1 MLLTLKL
8 IQMAKFISKSVEVNA
23 PLAEVHNYLQN
34 MANIQRLLPLDKISN
49 WSNTEDSCS
58 FKIQNVYTIE
68 LKRTSAVLNE
78 NDAETIFETTDKSPF
93 PFVLKAKLKSNGTTT
108 TAHQDCDATINP
120 FMEMM
125 VKGPFQQLF
134 DYMSERLAK
143 EFL

>member
-1 MLLTLKL
+1 
-8 IQMAKFISKSVEVNA
+8 MAKFLSKSVEVNA
-23 PLAEVHNYLQN
+23 SLTEVHAYLQN

-68 LKRTSAVLNE
+68 LKRISAVLNE
-78 NDAETIFETTDKSPF
+78 DFAETTFETTDKSPF
-93 PFVLKAKLKSNGTTT
+93 PFVLKVKLKSNGTSV

-143 EFL
+143 EFV

>member
-1 MLLTLKL
+1 
-8 IQMAKFISKSVEVNA
+8 MAKFISKSVEVNA
-23 PLAEVHNYLQN
+23 PIAEVHDYLQN

-68 LKRTSAVLNE
+68 LKRVNAVLNAE
-78 NDAETIFETTDKSPF
+78 DAETTFETTDKSPF
-93 PFVLKAKLKSNGTTT
+93 PFVLKAKLKSNGATT

-143 EFL
+143 EFV

>member
-1 MLLTLKL
+1 
-8 IQMAKFISKSVEVNA
+8 MAKFLSKSVEVHA
-23 PLAEVHNYLQN
+23 PIAEVHTYLQN

-49 WSNTEDSCS
+49 WSNTDDSCS

-68 LKRTSAVLNE
+68 LKRIHAVLNE
-78 NDAETIFETTDKSPF
+78 NDAETTFETTDKSPF

-120 FMEMM
+120 FLERM

-143 EFL
+143 EFV

>member
-1 MLLTLKL
+1 LL
-8 IQMAKFISKSVEVNA
+8 A
-23 PLAEVHNYLQN
+23 PSYTSLFSRNEKREGNQNPLLATT
-34 MANIQRLLPLDKISN
+34 P
-49 WSNTEDSCS
+49 
-58 FKIQNVYTIE
+58 
-68 LKRTSAVLNE
+68 LKRVSSVLNAE
-78 NDAETIFETTDKSPF
+78 DAETTFETTDKSPF

-143 EFL
+143 EFV